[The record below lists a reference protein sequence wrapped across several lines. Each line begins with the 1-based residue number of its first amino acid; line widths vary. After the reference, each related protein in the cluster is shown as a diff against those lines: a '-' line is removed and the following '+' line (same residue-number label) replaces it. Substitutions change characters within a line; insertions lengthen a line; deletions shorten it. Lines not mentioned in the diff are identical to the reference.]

1 MHRVLVSIA
10 TLALFA
16 MPASA
21 QTADEIIAHYIKT
34 IGGMEKIEA
43 VKTLR
48 RSGKLTG
55 GGGFEAV
62 VLQENK
68 ANSVREEFSLR
79 HDRHTL
85 MTAR

>member
-1 MHRVLVSIA
+1 MPSERKETTIHRVLASIA

-16 MPASA
+16 VPASA
-21 QTADEIIAHYIKT
+21 QTVDEIIAHYIKT

-68 ANSVREEFSLR
+68 RGTSVR
-79 HDRHTL
+79 
-85 MTAR
+85 